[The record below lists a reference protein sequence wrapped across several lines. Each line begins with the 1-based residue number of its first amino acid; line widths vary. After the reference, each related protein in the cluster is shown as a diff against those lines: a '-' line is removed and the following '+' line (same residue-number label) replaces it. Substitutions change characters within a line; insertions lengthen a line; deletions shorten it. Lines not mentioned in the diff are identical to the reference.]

1 MILVVMVGMSIVF
14 AYVTVYSNSYQTGI
28 GSSVL
33 ESMTIEDTWIQPN
46 GFLNM
51 VNITVYNTSTS
62 TNLGTNSGLNIT
74 ISGIYVNG
82 AALINPSKS
91 TIDFRNYVIGPGK
104 HVTIECQAPNS
115 GFFKPGNAYEFKVVT
130 SRGSNFEDQV
140 QY

>member
-14 AYVTVYSNSYQTGI
+14 AYVTVYSSSYQAGV

-33 ESMTIEDTWIQPN
+33 ESMTIEDVWIQPN
-46 GFLNM
+46 NM
-51 VNITVYNTSTS
+51 QNAVNITVYNTSTS

-82 AALINPSKS
+82 EALINPSKS

-104 HVTIECQAPNS
+104 HMTIECQAPIS
-115 GFFKPGNAYEFKVVT
+115 GFFKSGTLYV
-130 SRGSNFEDQV
+130 
-140 QY
+140 

>member
-14 AYVTVYSNSYQTGI
+14 AYVTVYSSSYQAGV

-33 ESMTIEDTWIQPN
+33 ESMTIEDVWIQPN
-46 GFLNM
+46 NM
-51 VNITVYNTSTS
+51 QNAVNITVYNTSTS

-82 AALINPSKS
+82 EALINPSKS

-104 HVTIECQAPNS
+104 HMTIECQAPIS
-115 GFFKPGNAYEFKVVT
+115 DFFKSGTYVFKVVT
-130 SRGSNFEDQV
+130 SRGSNFEEQV
-140 QY
+140 HY